1 MPADG
6 SFSWRLIERRRRR
19 VRFKSRA
26 KFSRIHAAEKQRPIP
41 DNVTNRSMTVVW
53 YQACIVSAVFDRHV
67 LALDIARVLQA
78 LAEIHAERR
87 GTLPAIGCEGH

>member
-1 MPADG
+1 
-6 SFSWRLIERRRRR
+6 
-19 VRFKSRA
+19 
-26 KFSRIHAAEKQRPIP
+26 
-41 DNVTNRSMTVVW
+41 MTVVR

>member
-1 MPADG
+1 
-6 SFSWRLIERRRRR
+6 
-19 VRFKSRA
+19 
-26 KFSRIHAAEKQRPIP
+26 
-41 DNVTNRSMTVVW
+41 MTVVW